1 MFWLGRASQQEQKQD
16 AEEMSSSTRAPQ
28 QEPTREAAG
37 MEQKQA
43 GTQKECKHVR
53 RGRRQRQT
61 EPGQECKKNGQQC
74 RSIRAETKEAEP
86 GTQQELSRAVAGP
99 QQI

>member
-43 GTQKECKHVR
+43 GTQNECKDVTT
-53 RGRRQRQT
+53 GRW
-61 EPGQECKKNGQQC
+61 QEEGKKNPIRNAKRTSSSAGASGQKRRKPNQG
-74 RSIRAETKEAEP
+74 RSRN
-86 GTQQELSRAVAGP
+86 
-99 QQI
+99 